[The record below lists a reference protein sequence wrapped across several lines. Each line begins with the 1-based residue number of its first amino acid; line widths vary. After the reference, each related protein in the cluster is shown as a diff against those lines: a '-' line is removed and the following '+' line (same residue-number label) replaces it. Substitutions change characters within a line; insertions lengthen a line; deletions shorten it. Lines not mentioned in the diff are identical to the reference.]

1 MAPPALTARSPSSTS
16 NVTPLGRAR
25 AGGPGPLQARKSLG
39 SPWNWRQ
46 KSGPKRP
53 QVGLGTP
60 LGVGWKGEGKG
71 GQTAGLGSEGKGQ
84 SLPKA
89 KLRTQSSPQAPPSS
103 SLCSLALLLT
113 TTLSFFSNSQH
124 HPSPAGCG
132 LPCLRQRME
141 RRLKGSLKM
150 LRKSINQDRFLLRLA
165 GLDYE
170 LAHKPGPAAGERVE
184 PVEACR
190 PGQHRS
196 GAKCGK
202 GACWGAGS
210 REGSAWVWFR
220 AGHFTSLKV

>member
-1 MAPPALTARSPSSTS
+1 
-16 NVTPLGRAR
+16 
-25 AGGPGPLQARKSLG
+25 
-39 SPWNWRQ
+39 
-46 KSGPKRP
+46 
-53 QVGLGTP
+53 
-60 LGVGWKGEGKG
+60 
-71 GQTAGLGSEGKGQ
+71 
-84 SLPKA
+84 
-89 KLRTQSSPQAPPSS
+89 
-103 SLCSLALLLT
+103 
-113 TTLSFFSNSQH
+113 
-124 HPSPAGCG
+124 
-132 LPCLRQRME
+132 
-141 RRLKGSLKM
+141 M